1 MTTNVFEICRFCCGG
16 GTGIQI
22 SSAMQMDILYKLSES
37 WKVMNCT
44 TPNLLH
50 QEKRK
55 KRKKVQLEIFDMQNL
70 FRSTQLQF
78 VTM

>member
-1 MTTNVFEICRFCCGG
+1 MCVTTNVFEICRFCCGG

-44 TPNLLH
+44 TPNLQHLTYNYI
-50 QEKRK
+50 RK
-55 KRKKVQLEIFDMQNL
+55 NKKKY
-70 FRSTQLQF
+70 S
-78 VTM
+78 